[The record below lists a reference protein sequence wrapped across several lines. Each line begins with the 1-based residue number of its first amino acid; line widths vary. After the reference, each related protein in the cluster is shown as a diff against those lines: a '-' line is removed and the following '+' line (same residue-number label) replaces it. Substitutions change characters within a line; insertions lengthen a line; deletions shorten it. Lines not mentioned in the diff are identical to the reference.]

1 MVLHE
6 LVRFGSKRFH
16 EEVRQLMKMVLAS
29 VTLILRRSEPILYG
43 NRYAKDIFTRGPD
56 FHRDRRRADY
66 QFGRVSILFSPL
78 LFSPIAFW
86 SPV

>member
-1 MVLHE
+1 M
-6 LVRFGSKRFH
+6 FH
-16 EEVRQLMKMVLAS
+16 EEVDDWRNWAS
-29 VTLILRRSEPILYG
+29 PQSLSFSGAPRASYSG